1 VMVSPVEHQMTVE
14 SPTNGQPPAAANSAE
29 RDSLPTVEQREMDHL
44 RADGATF
51 GSLVGMLTHTWLA
64 TVRIASPARQTPNR
78 APLARP
84 DSSFVDRVVD
94 RDQLMAAQQVVARAG
109 PEIHFS
115 GCRRS

>member
-1 VMVSPVEHQMTVE
+1 MMVSPVEHQMTVE

-64 TVRIASPARQTPNR
+64 TLRIASPAQQTPN
-78 APLARP
+78 PGS
-84 DSSFVDRVVD
+84 DSSPATRHN
-94 RDQLMAAQQVVARAG
+94 APAG
-109 PEIHFS
+109 IPS
-115 GCRRS
+115 L